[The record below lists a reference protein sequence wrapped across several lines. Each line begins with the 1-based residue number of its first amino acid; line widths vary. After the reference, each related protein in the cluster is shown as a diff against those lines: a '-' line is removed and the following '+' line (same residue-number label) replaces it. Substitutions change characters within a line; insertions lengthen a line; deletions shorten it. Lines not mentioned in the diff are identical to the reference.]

1 MEIAKRKKQLGE
13 SSLTWE
19 DYKRMEFMQC
29 VSQLSAFILL
39 HYYCHSYVRSI
50 NQFCLFSFFL
60 LIQIIIGHQ

>member
-19 DYKRMEFMQC
+19 DYKRMEFTQC
-29 VSQLSAFILL
+29 VSQLSAFIFF
-39 HYYCHSYVRSI
+39 HYYYMRSI
-50 NQFCLFSFFL
+50 NQFCLFSSFF